1 MRHLC
6 HYRTSPTCSP
16 TTSTR
21 RRTRR
26 SAWPC
31 STRGVAYAIVTDVS
45 HPPQDAQERVSWHPG
60 PCTCAGGVSY
70 AIVTDVSH
78 LPQDAQERVAM
89 HVRRSRMLDRL
100 VVGQSMETGT
110 RLPKTPTGPSV
121 TDTEL
126 NQLGDVCPVEL
137 VKAAEAAGGP
147 RRVADVEKDK
157 PGDEAWRYRCAQSV
171 ADTAFYA
178 CADDAAGA
186 CAGVGLRVWRAG
198 FVQGSWRV

>member
-26 SAWPC
+26 SEWPC
-31 STRGVAYAIVTDVS
+31 SARGVA
-45 HPPQDAQERVSWHPG
+45 
-60 PCTCAGGVSY
+60 Y

-198 FVQGSWRV
+198 FVEGVDQDARPCTRALTGER

>member
-1 MRHLC
+1 
-6 HYRTSPTCSP
+6 
-16 TTSTR
+16 
-21 RRTRR
+21 
-26 SAWPC
+26 
-31 STRGVAYAIVTDVS
+31 
-45 HPPQDAQERVSWHPG
+45 
-60 PCTCAGGVSY
+60 
-70 AIVTDVSH
+70 
-78 LPQDAQERVAM
+78 M

-137 VKAAEAAGGP
+137 VKAAEASGGP
-147 RRVADVEKDK
+147 RRDADVEKDK

-186 CAGVGLRVWRAG
+186 CAGVGLRVWRAAFVEG
-198 FVQGSWRV
+198 FVQGVDQDARPCTRALTGER

>member
-6 HYRTSPTCSP
+6 HC
-16 TTSTR
+16 
-21 RRTRR
+21 R
-26 SAWPC
+26 S
-31 STRGVAYAIVTDVS
+31 DVS
-45 HPPQDAQERVSWHPG
+45 VTVDETPLPLSHLANLLSNHINLPQDAQERVAVQHQRRLMCDSI
-60 PCTCAGGVSY
+60 
-70 AIVTDVSH
+70 IVTDVSH

-147 RRVADVEKDK
+147 RRDADVEKDK